1 MILLFFL
8 HLHFVDVTLFIVS
21 GASCVLA
28 RKTSIVCLK
37 KCRITNSTKSRR
49 VAMNHLMTTQGSYN
63 LKMLTGTCDSILLTL
78 YTPTSACIFSIL
90 FFIHF
95 LRCWQ
100 GDFVHQS
107 KASLV
112 GDHFLYSHDLNMWFR
127 ADIVGRNQMF
137 VTLRVSRVNDGNE
150 ENVSDCK

>member
-1 MILLFFL
+1 MLVTHKGQKVDKNWLFYFFKTTPLVSSFVVFFFLLCGTQTHLFLTVSDDHNMILLFFL
-8 HLHFVDVTLFIVS
+8 HLYFLVHFVNVTLFIVS

-49 VAMNHLMTTQGSYN
+49 VAMNHLMMIQGSYN
-63 LKMLTGTCDSILLTL
+63 PKMLTGTYDSILLTL

-95 LRCWQ
+95 L
-100 GDFVHQS
+100 GS
-107 KASLV
+107 
-112 GDHFLYSHDLNMWFR
+112 
-127 ADIVGRNQMF
+127 
-137 VTLRVSRVNDGNE
+137 
-150 ENVSDCK
+150 

>member
-1 MILLFFL
+1 MLVTHKGQRVDKNWLLYFFKTTPLVSSFVVFFFFLLCGTQTHLFLTVSDDHNMILLFFL

-49 VAMNHLMTTQGSYN
+49 VAMNYLMMIQGSYN
-63 LKMLTGTCDSILLTL
+63 PKMLTGTCDSILLTL

-95 LRCWQ
+95 L
-100 GDFVHQS
+100 GS
-107 KASLV
+107 
-112 GDHFLYSHDLNMWFR
+112 
-127 ADIVGRNQMF
+127 
-137 VTLRVSRVNDGNE
+137 
-150 ENVSDCK
+150 

>member
-1 MILLFFL
+1 MLVTHKGQRVDKNWLFYFFKTTPLVSSFVVFFLLCGTQTHLFLTVSDDHNMILLFFL
-8 HLHFVDVTLFIVS
+8 HLHCFIVS

-49 VAMNHLMTTQGSYN
+49 VAMNHLMKIQGSYN
-63 LKMLTGTCDSILLTL
+63 PKMLTGTCDSILLTL

-95 LRCWQ
+95 L
-100 GDFVHQS
+100 GS
-107 KASLV
+107 
-112 GDHFLYSHDLNMWFR
+112 
-127 ADIVGRNQMF
+127 
-137 VTLRVSRVNDGNE
+137 
-150 ENVSDCK
+150 

>member
-1 MILLFFL
+1 MLVTHKGQRVDKNWLLYFFKTTPLVSSFVVFFFFLLCGTQTHLFLTVSDDHNMILLFFL

-49 VAMNHLMTTQGSYN
+49 VAMNHLMMIQGSYN
-63 LKMLTGTCDSILLTL
+63 PKMLTGTYDSILLTL

-95 LRCWQ
+95 L
-100 GDFVHQS
+100 GS
-107 KASLV
+107 
-112 GDHFLYSHDLNMWFR
+112 
-127 ADIVGRNQMF
+127 
-137 VTLRVSRVNDGNE
+137 
-150 ENVSDCK
+150 

>member
-1 MILLFFL
+1 MILLLFL

-49 VAMNHLMTTQGSYN
+49 VVMNHLMMIQGSYN
-63 LKMLTGTCDSILLTL
+63 PRMLTGDSILLTL

-137 VTLRVSRVNDGNE
+137 VTLRVFNE

>member
-8 HLHFVDVTLFIVS
+8 HLHFLVHFVDVTLFIVS
-21 GASCVLA
+21 GASFALA

-49 VAMNHLMTTQGSYN
+49 VVMNHLMTIQGSYN
-63 LKMLTGTCDSILLTL
+63 PKMLTGTCDSILLTL

-95 LRCWQ
+95 LGSWLGEFVCQ
-100 GDFVHQS
+100 SEGSFPGDYFRNS
-107 KASLV
+107 C
-112 GDHFLYSHDLNMWFR
+112 DLNVQFR
-127 ADIVGRNQMF
+127 
-137 VTLRVSRVNDGNE
+137 
-150 ENVSDCK
+150 SDNYCTEKSDVCHS